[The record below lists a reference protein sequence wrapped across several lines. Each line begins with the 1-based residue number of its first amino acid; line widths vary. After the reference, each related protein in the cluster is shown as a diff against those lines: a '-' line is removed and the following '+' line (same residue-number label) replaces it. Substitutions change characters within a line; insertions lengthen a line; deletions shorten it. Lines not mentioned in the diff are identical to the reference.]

1 MSVVPQTL
9 IALVLWKDRIAAV
22 ARGLRAE
29 AGGTRWALGR
39 DYAAFLSHYKK
50 EAAADARLM
59 KDKLTDALGVPSFL
73 DSDDLS
79 DLRSLCD
86 EVTKSDVLILFLTRD
101 LLTRPWCLVELHA
114 ALTND
119 IPIVAVR
126 VAGAFPY
133 DFEDA
138 QKFLDGE

>member
-50 EAAADARLM
+50 EAAA
-59 KDKLTDALGVPSFL
+59 PSGKFVCRRPFEAKTTVVFAPL
-73 DSDDLS
+73 PSAT
-79 DLRSLCD
+79 
-86 EVTKSDVLILFLTRD
+86 VTRGG
-101 LLTRPWCLVELHA
+101 C
-114 ALTND
+114 
-119 IPIVAVR
+119 
-126 VAGAFPY
+126 
-133 DFEDA
+133 
-138 QKFLDGE
+138 Q

>member
-1 MSVVPQTL
+1 M
-9 IALVLWKDRIAAV
+9 
-22 ARGLRAE
+22 
-29 AGGTRWALGR
+29 
-39 DYAAFLSHYKK
+39 
-50 EAAADARLM
+50 
-59 KDKLTDALGVPSFL
+59 
-73 DSDDLS
+73 
-79 DLRSLCD
+79 
-86 EVTKSDVLILFLTRD
+86 LILFLTRD